1 MTFLAPS
8 ASPFLTYA
16 AVLGPTSIALSWSPP
31 GPPSAVNGIIREY
44 SVTVE
49 NVNLAEVETYIAF
62 STSINIT
69 NLHPYTEYSCRVAA
83 VTVAMGP
90 LSLPV
95 NITTDQD
102 GNYMYKKTHIVVLK
116 SINILTTVFFLA
128 PSSSP
133 EQFTA
138 TVTSI
143 SVMLLL
149 WNPPAFDSVN
159 GIVQHYVV
167 TILEQETGNT
177 TQITTTNTNYT
188 MIGLHPYY
196 TYMCSVS
203 AVTVANGPQAFV
215 TIQMPEDG

>member
-1 MTFLAPS
+1 M
-8 ASPFLTYA
+8 

-62 STSINIT
+62 GTSINIT

-83 VTVAMGP
+83 FTVAMGP
-90 LSLPV
+90 LSLSV

-102 GNYMYKKTHIVVLK
+102 GNYMYKKTCIVVFK
-116 SINILTTVFFLA
+116 SINTLTTVFFLA

-138 TVTSI
+138 TATST

-149 WNPPAFDSVN
+149 WNPPAFDSTN
-159 GIVQHYVV
+159 GIVQHYVLTV
-167 TILEQETGNT
+167 LEQETGNT

-188 MIGLHPYY
+188 MTGLHPYY

>member
-1 MTFLAPS
+1 M
-8 ASPFLTYA
+8 

-62 STSINIT
+62 GTSINIT

-102 GNYMYKKTHIVVLK
+102 GNYMYKNTCSYCCVAIVVLK
-116 SINILTTVFFLA
+116 SIDTLTTVFFLA

-138 TVTSI
+138 TATSR

-149 WNPPAFDSVN
+149 WNPPAFDSIN

-167 TILEQETGNT
+167 TVLEQETGNT
-177 TQITTTNTNYT
+177 TQSTTTNTNYT
-188 MIGLHPYY
+188 MTGLHPYY